1 MKKRI
6 ITIAP
11 SLPMMENAHLCL
23 IMSGDYEPS
32 SELFA
37 SEKMSPVKLKTIP
50 EIVRKLEEI
59 KEGNSI
65 AMWNMAVC
73 YDCGIS
79 VERNQTAAKDYYML
93 AYMQDGIDYGLIE
106 DEEKQNDGI
115 SVTNFLDTAQAYIE
129 AAQIGCPCAM
139 YFYGMAFLNGLG
151 VREDDAQA
159 NLWFRKAGDCG
170 VADAL
175 AALANSYFR
184 GYGVEQ
190 DLKKA
195 MDLFRAAASA
205 GSAGATLIL
214 GQMYWNAGMRDEGLS
229 YIRQAAKLGDARA
242 AEILKQINIGRIK

>member
-23 IMSGDYEPS
+23 IMSSDYEPS
-32 SELFA
+32 SEIFA
-37 SEKMSPVKLKTIP
+37 SEKMSPERLETTP
-50 EIVRKLEEI
+50 EIMGKLEKI
-59 KEGNSI
+59 KKGNSV

-79 VERNQTAAKDYYML
+79 VERNQIAAKDYYML
-93 AYMQDGIDYGLIE
+93 AYMQDGIDHGLIE

-159 NLWFRKAGDCG
+159 NLWFKKAADCG
-170 VADAL
+170 IADAL

-184 GYGVEQ
+184 GYGVKQ
-190 DLKKA
+190 DVKKDF
-195 MDLFRAAASA
+195 DLFKEAASA
-205 GSAGATLIL
+205 GSAAATLVL
-214 GQMYWNAGMRDEGLS
+214 GQMYWNAGMREAGLT
-229 YIRQAAKLGDARA
+229 YIRKAAAMGDDQAVEL
-242 AEILKQINIGRIK
+242 LKQIMK